1 MRILI
6 TNLYLANH
14 SGSENFAELLADGL
28 RRAGHTP
35 MVYAPMLGPQ
45 ALSMRRRGIAVV
57 DRLDQI
63 SETPDVIHAQHLTPA
78 FAAMLR
84 FPDVPVVYT
93 CHSSQFV
100 VEAPIPHPRI
110 RSVVAVDEACA
121 RRCRDQ
127 GFEGGKVKIILNP
140 VDLERFAR
148 RPPLPE
154 KPSRALLLTKTAG
167 QRQAV
172 AAACRSAG
180 IALDELGHASGKI
193 ATDLEKR
200 LLDYD
205 VVFATARMA
214 LEAAA
219 VGCAVIVCDDRG
231 FAGMLTYSELERWRR
246 YNFGAGILSHPT
258 TEERLA
264 SAIAQYDPA
273 DAAKV
278 CETLR
283 SEAGLGPFTEQYL
296 EVYREAIDSPAPGR
310 DELAAAD
317 AYWAEELA
325 ISPAQRRWRQI
336 AAELGLFDQ
345 GPSLADAI
353 ARLDRIEASVRLDE
367 AVTRLDRIE
376 AGVNSGFARFNG
388 RFLVLGWRGT
398 GIVRL
403 LRRIAKPHSD

>member
-1 MRILI
+1 
-6 TNLYLANH
+6 
-14 SGSENFAELLADGL
+14 
-28 RRAGHTP
+28 
-35 MVYAPMLGPQ
+35 
-45 ALSMRRRGIAVV
+45 
-57 DRLDQI
+57 
-63 SETPDVIHAQHLTPA
+63 
-78 FAAMLR
+78 MLR

-110 RSVVAVDEACA
+110 RAVVAVDEACA

-127 GFEGGKVKIILNP
+127 GFAGDEVRVILNP

-154 KPSRALLLTKTAG
+154 KPGRALLLTKTAG

-172 AAACRSAG
+172 AAACRSVG
-180 IALDELGHASGKI
+180 MALDELGHASGKI
-193 ATDLEKR
+193 VADLEKR
-200 LLDYD
+200 LPDYD

-219 VGCAVIVCDDRG
+219 VGCAVVVCDDRG

-246 YNFGAGILSHPT
+246 YNFGAGILAHPA

-264 SAIAQYDPA
+264 SAIAQYDPV

-283 SEAGLGPFTEQYL
+283 SEAGLASFTDRYL
-296 EVYREAIDSPAPGR
+296 ETYREAIDSPAPRR

-317 AYWAEELA
+317 AFWAEELA
-325 ISPAQRRWRQI
+325 ISPAERRWRQI

-345 GPSLADAI
+345 GPSLA
-353 ARLDRIEASVRLDE
+353 ET
-367 AVTRLDRIE
+367 VTRLDRIE
-376 AGVNSGFARFNG
+376 ADVKSGFARFG
-388 RFLVLGWRGT
+388 DRFLILGWRGT